1 MGSLQHQKNFTMK
14 KIILAF
20 LITTIIFGCG
30 ESITTNSDKQPN
42 SDAQLYYNGH
52 IITMAT
58 DEIAYAEAIVTQNG
72 QIAFVGNLNEAE
84 KLFSNSTKVDL
95 KGKTLLPGFIDPHS
109 HFGMVSNTMGQIN
122 LNPPPVGN
130 VSSIAEMLDAIKKYK
145 TENNIKDGEWIFGW
159 GYDESQLQEK
169 RHPNK
174 KELDAIL
181 PNNPVYLQHTS
192 GHMGVANSLALKK
205 MNVSKETANPEGGN
219 IDRFPNSNEP
229 SGLVQ
234 ETAMYPFVDNMLQIL
249 STKQAEYFDETQNYY
264 AKNGIT
270 TAQDGMTD
278 RNSIQFFQKQADNGK
293 LKIDLIA
300 LAGYSDL
307 DKNLSDTSIHFKTY
321 KNGFKVQGTK
331 IVADGSPQGKTAY
344 FTKPFLTA
352 VPGCTQDCRGLPSLS
367 QEALNK
373 IFKTAYAQN
382 NQLFI
387 HCNGDATID
396 MIITAH
402 EYACKALSQP
412 LDKDRR
418 TIAIHS
424 QFVRP
429 DQLVTYKKYNIE
441 PSFFTNHA
449 YFWGDVHVENL
460 GKERAYFLSP
470 IATAAKMGFKY
481 TNHSDATVTPIN
493 PMFTVWTAV
502 NRMSRTGQV
511 IGEKEKATPYQALKA
526 ITINAA
532 YEFFEENL
540 KGSLVKGKIAD
551 FVILD
556 KNPLTLNPMEL
567 KEIKVMQTIKAG
579 KIIFAAKEDEGIVN
593 KYWKLKTLEGQPVK
607 MTANQEKEQY
617 FILKSE
623 GTINGFAGCNQFNG
637 TFKLEDGN
645 RIHFN
650 ENMAVTMKICP
661 DVNIKESDFLEVFT
675 LADNYTINGNTLNLN
690 VGRRAPLAVFE
701 AVDF

>member
-1 MGSLQHQKNFTMK
+1 MKNIIMLALSAALLFACGQKLSKNQVNQT
-14 KIILAF
+14 
-20 LITTIIFGCG
+20 
-30 ESITTNSDKQPN
+30 S
-42 SDAQLYYNGH
+42 SDAQLYYNGN
-52 IITMAT
+52 IITMET
-58 DEIAYAEAIVTQNG
+58 DEVSYAEAIVVQSG
-72 QIAFVGNLNEAE
+72 KIVFVGDLKIAE
-84 KLFSNSTKVDL
+84 KSFTNSTKVDL

-130 VSSIAEMLDAIKKYK
+130 ISSISEMLGAIKKYK
-145 TENNIKDGEWIFGW
+145 ADNNIKEGEWIFGW
-159 GYDESQLQEK
+159 GYDESQLVEK

-174 KELDAIL
+174 TELDAIL

-192 GHMGVANSLALKK
+192 GHMGIANSLALKK
-205 MNVSKETANPEGGN
+205 MDVSKTTPNPEGGN
-219 IDRFPNSNEP
+219 IDRIPNSKEP

-234 ETAMYPFVDNMLQIL
+234 ETAMYPFVGNMLQL
-249 STKQAEYFDETQNYY
+249 LNKKQAEYFDETQNDY

-278 RNSIQFFQKQADNGK
+278 RNSIAFFQQQADQGK
-293 LKIDLIA
+293 FIIDLIA

-307 DKNLSDTSIHFKTY
+307 EKNLADTAIHFKAY

-344 FTKPFLTA
+344 FTKPYLTT
-352 VPGCTQDCRGLPSLS
+352 VPGCTSGCKGLPSLS
-367 QEALNK
+367 QDALNQL
-373 IFKTAYAQN
+373 FKTAYAQN

-396 MIITAH
+396 MVIAAH
-402 EYACKALSQP
+402 EYACKTLSQP
-412 LDKDRR
+412 LNKDRR

-429 DQLVTYKKYNIE
+429 DQLETYKKYKIE

-460 GKERAYFLSP
+460 GKERAFFLSP
-470 IATAAKMGFKY
+470 IATADKMGFKY

-502 NRMSRTGQV
+502 NRTSRSGQV
-511 IGEKEKATPYQALKA
+511 IGDKERATPYQALKA
-526 ITINAA
+526 ITIHAA
-532 YEFFEENL
+532 YELFDENL
-540 KGSLVKGKIAD
+540 KGSLKKGKMAD

-556 KNPLTLNPMEL
+556 KNPITVNPMEL
-567 KEIKVMQTIKAG
+567 KEIKVIETFKEG
-579 KIIFAAKEDEGIVN
+579 KVIFSVKEDNEIVN

-607 MTANQEKEQY
+607 MTASQEKEQY
-617 FILKSE
+617 FILKSD
-623 GTINGFAGCNQFNG
+623 GTMNGFAGCNHFNG
-637 TFKLEDGN
+637 AFELEKGN
-645 RIHFN
+645 RIRFT
-650 ENMAVTMKICP
+650 ENLAVTMKACG
-661 DVNIKESDFLEVFT
+661 DNDIKEYEFLEVFKLT
-675 LADNYTINGNTLNLN
+675 DNYTIQDGILSLN